1 MSNLRTTENK
11 GIFSG
16 NMLKIFALVCMTIDH
31 IGLYLMEN
39 SYPMRAIGR
48 LAFPIFAYMIA
59 EGCKYTHNRTRYF
72 YTIFIMGLAFQTVC
86 ILADDNYHMNIFI
99 TFSLSILLIYSLDWQ
114 KQLRNSTMAISYFSS
129 FVCTFCIGDYAYVFR

>member
-1 MSNLRTTENK
+1 MENEVLTMSNLRTTENK

-48 LAFPIFAYMIA
+48 LAFPIFA
-59 EGCKYTHNRTRYF
+59 
-72 YTIFIMGLAFQTVC
+72 
-86 ILADDNYHMNIFI
+86 
-99 TFSLSILLIYSLDWQ
+99 SILITGLSCNVQFLQ
-114 KQLRNSTMAISYFSS
+114 HGVPASREMRR
-129 FVCTFCIGDYAYVFR
+129 YVVASI

>member
-1 MSNLRTTENK
+1 MENEVLTMSNLWTTENK

-31 IGLYLMEN
+31 IGLYLMDN

-72 YTIFIMGLAFQTVC
+72 YTIFIINQAENFSRLFPLLFARKF
-86 ILADDNYHMNIFI
+86 NY
-99 TFSLSILLIYSLDWQ
+99 L
-114 KQLRNSTMAISYFSS
+114 YF
-129 FVCTFCIGDYAYVFR
+129 FLKNLVKPIVKCPI